1 MTKKKKSTKFRDS
14 LKIIATVLFLL
25 SCAGGAYYSI
35 KQFYESINA
44 SLTKLNER
52 PIATITF
59 KYKTAQ
65 RKFEERTVWDRLKQ
79 NSPVYDGD
87 TIRTAPESEATIYF
101 EDGNIMELGE
111 NTMAQVF
118 FHNGKMVTT
127 IDAGSIVVN
136 STDASNGAVVMMG
149 NSKVELEAGSSV
161 GTNFSQENGAQ
172 INVIEGGAVFS
183 NEAGEVQSI
192 EEGKSIAFDKDNF
205 VKVVP
210 LITVKSP
217 RPNEK
222 ILNFTDES
230 QSVDFKWDVQ
240 NLAEDDFL
248 VIEIASDKKFKN
260 IIERRE
266 LKNLNE
272 ININLENNISY
283 WRIFPKNA
291 GEEFSAQNK
300 ITVFNAPPPTLVV
313 PKEDASFSYK
323 TNMPDVRFLWNQN
336 NFETAFELEVA
347 DNPQIENPVV
357 KQRVT
362 TPSSIISSLGEGTWY
377 WRVTPYYTINNM
389 GLAGSSEVR
398 SFEITRR
405 ESLGAAELTVPAF
418 GETINTAQ
426 KDLLQ
431 FSWKKDAEVAEFE
444 IVISQDP
451 ECRSAKIKETVK
463 SNFFSLRASEN
474 AMQKGTWYWQV
485 RQIDK
490 HGDASEPSQIWQFN
504 TDEILFEQ
512 RLVYPPENFAVNDTN
527 IDELRFSWKTNI
539 EGDNVLQ
546 IAEDK
551 NFENIVLE
559 QTANEQYFQ
568 GAKLAGGTYYW
579 RIGAKNSFEE
589 HSTAAR
595 ELTVVASVPVEVP
608 FVPPELGTPI
618 LVSPIG
624 GTPLTVTAQTA
635 RSAFRWNAVENAEY
649 YLFTV
654 YKADNPNVAIYSD
667 TLNATSTSINLTN
680 FAEGN
685 YGWSVQPAAT
695 NEDSTRNL
703 GGVGKGAFEV
713 RKIIRLTLEY
723 PENGAQVDGLLAA
736 ALPGTVRWDSTQRTR
751 NATFTLSRRRNG
763 YSNPVY
769 TLQNPGKEIQ
779 LPPLE
784 PGTYYWTVRAENL
797 NGADISPQEARQ
809 LVVGTFTPL
818 QAVKI
823 NSPAD
828 KTQFG
833 ETEIKNSRRINFSW
847 TAVKDATAYH
857 FTLKNSRGEVLAD
870 FESSETTYLV
880 PNMLNLG
887 SDHYTWSVQPIQAME
902 NGIVLQ
908 RGRISSGTFTITIP
922 EVEDIVIDD
931 LGIFYG
937 M

>member
-1 MTKKKKSTKFRDS
+1 MTKKKRSTKFRDS

-222 ILNFTDES
+222 ILNFTGEV

-260 IIERRE
+260 ILERRE

-405 ESLGAAELTVPAF
+405 ESLGPAELTVPAF

-539 EGDNVLQ
+539 DGDNVLQ

-559 QTANEQYFQ
+559 KTANEQYFQ

-608 FVPPELGTPI
+608 FVPPELGTPT

-649 YLFTV
+649 YLFSV
-654 YKADNPNVAIYSD
+654 YRADNPNVAIYSD

-713 RKIIRLTLEY
+713 RKIIKLTLEY

-784 PGTYYWTVRAENL
+784 PGTYYWIVRAENL

-870 FESSETTYLV
+870 LESSETTYLV